1 MAKLTPYTVYLPE
14 EHYDQIRE
22 FAKKRQAS
30 SVVRDAI
37 CSFLD
42 GHNQFNAGYNKAL
55 KDAARKVKS
64 DTDLKNLSIKNETI
78 ANLVSKMILENQK

>member
-14 EHYDQIRE
+14 EHYEQIRSY
-22 FAKKRQAS
+22 AKSRQAS

-42 GHNQFNAGYNKAL
+42 GNTQFVSGYNKAI
-55 KDAARKVKS
+55 KEAAKKIKANAE
-64 DTDLKNLSIKNETI
+64 LKNIAIGGET
-78 ANLVSKMILENQK
+78 VSHKVGKILEDMEK

>member
-14 EHYDQIRE
+14 EHYEQIRE

-42 GHNQFNAGYNKAL
+42 GHNQFDSGYNKAL

-64 DTDLKNLSIKNETI
+64 DSDLKMFSIKNETI
-78 ANLVSKMILENQK
+78 SSIVSKMILDIQK